1 MTIEKTLTTIADSL
15 SVVSSD
21 EFLGF
26 FVIFLLI
33 IFIYAFWKA
42 QKAQKLDWTDIITKP
57 NTNEVSLTKIL
68 QFLGGIVA
76 TWIMIKLT
84 LAEKMTWDLF
94 AIYLAYVASIEGY
107 SKFIMA
113 RYYSGNDVSNKNKSV
128 EKTEDTE

>member
-1 MTIEKTLTTIADSL
+1 MTPENILTSTINSL
-15 SVVSSD
+15 AVISSD
-21 EFLGF
+21 GFLGF

-33 IFIYAFWKA
+33 IFVYAFWKA

-68 QFLGGIVA
+68 QFVGGIVA

-84 LAEKMTWDLF
+84 LSEKMTWDLF

-107 SKFIMA
+107 SKFILA
-113 RYYSGNDVSNKNKSV
+113 RYYGNNEQKNKNI
-128 EKTEDTE
+128 EKTESSE

>member
-1 MTIEKTLTTIADSL
+1 MTPENILTSTINSL
-15 SVVSSD
+15 AVISSD

-33 IFIYAFWKA
+33 IFVYAFWKA

-68 QFLGGIVA
+68 QFVGGIVA

-84 LAEKMTWDLF
+84 LSEKMTWDLF

-107 SKFIMA
+107 SKFILA
-113 RYYSGNDVSNKNKSV
+113 RYYGNNEQKNKNI
-128 EKTEDTE
+128 EKTESSE

>member
-1 MTIEKTLTTIADSL
+1 MTLENILTSTINSL
-15 SVVSSD
+15 AVISSD

-33 IFIYAFWKA
+33 IFVYAFWKA

-68 QFLGGIVA
+68 QFVGGIVA

-84 LAEKMTWDLF
+84 LSEKMTWDLF

-107 SKFIMA
+107 SKFILA
-113 RYYSGNDVSNKNKSV
+113 RYYGNNEQKNKNI
-128 EKTEDTE
+128 EKTESSE